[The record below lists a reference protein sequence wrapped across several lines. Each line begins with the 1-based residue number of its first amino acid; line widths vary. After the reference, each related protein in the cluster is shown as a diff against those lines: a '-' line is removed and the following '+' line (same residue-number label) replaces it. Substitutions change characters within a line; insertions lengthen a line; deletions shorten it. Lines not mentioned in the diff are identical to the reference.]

1 MRHVGRHRYPDNPL
15 SKIPARA
22 RQALYIVYAVAG
34 PLLVYTAS
42 RGWTG
47 DAEYALY
54 VGIGTALGLTAAS
67 NIEAADP
74 AEDDDPAGDDP
85 ALGERILLDEDEV
98 TRGVAQGPL
107 HGMVQGEP
115 FDPDNRYRNFGN

>member
-1 MRHVGRHRYPDNPL
+1 MRYVGRHRYPDNPL
-15 SKIPARA
+15 SRIPARA
-22 RQALYIVYAVAG
+22 RQALYIVYAIAG

-74 AEDDDPAGDDP
+74 DTDDQAEDDP

-98 TRGVAQGPL
+98 TRGVAQG
-107 HGMVQGEP
+107 EP
-115 FDPDNRYRNFGN
+115 FDPHNRYRNFGN